1 MLTLLS
7 AKSLSVME
15 SAESIASGTTDLFPD
30 ANGGDPN
37 FLEIGTNF
45 IASNGWFITFGL
57 IGLYVL
63 YTKLGSYIPSW
74 KRTSPPPPQQNF
86 GPAEAESFVQRQE
99 AMERARRRMQEVQD
113 ALAEK
118 QKEKMAQLEEQ
129 KRQEKIDNWEQLQQG
144 RGLGSKLR
152 NTCTEESAASSS
164 GLTRRPK
171 GNYDSSD
178 RLRGT
183 DYNPL
188 TGSSG
193 GSTYRPDRRCTSQG
207 GG

>member
-1 MLTLLS
+1 
-7 AKSLSVME
+7 ME
-15 SAESIASGTTDLFPD
+15 SPDNIAGATTNLFTD
-30 ANGGDPN
+30 ANAGDPN
-37 FLEIGTNF
+37 FLEIGSNF
-45 IASNGWFITFGL
+45 IARNGWFITFGL

-63 YTKLGSYIPSW
+63 YTKLGSYIPSR
-74 KRTSPPPPQQNF
+74 KRTSPPPTQQNF

-99 AMERARRRMQEVQD
+99 AMERARRRMQEQQD
-113 ALAEK
+113 ALAAK

-129 KRQEKIDNWEQLQQG
+129 KRQEKINNWEQLQQG

-152 NTCTEESAASSS
+152 NNACAEESAASSS

-193 GSTYRPDRRCTSQG
+193 GSSYRPERRCTSQG

>member
-1 MLTLLS
+1 
-7 AKSLSVME
+7 ME
-15 SAESIASGTTDLFPD
+15 SPDNIAGATTNLFTD
-30 ANGGDPN
+30 ANAGDPN
-37 FLEIGTNF
+37 FLEIGSNF
-45 IASNGWFITFGL
+45 IARNGWFITFGL

-74 KRTSPPPPQQNF
+74 KRTSPPPTQQNF

-99 AMERARRRMQEVQD
+99 AMERARRRMQEQQD
-113 ALAEK
+113 ALAAK

-129 KRQEKIDNWEQLQQG
+129 KRQEKINNWEQLQQG

-152 NTCTEESAASSS
+152 NNACAEESAASSS

-193 GSTYRPDRRCTSQG
+193 GSSYRPERRCTSQG

>member
-1 MLTLLS
+1 
-7 AKSLSVME
+7 
-15 SAESIASGTTDLFPD
+15 
-30 ANGGDPN
+30 
-37 FLEIGTNF
+37 
-45 IASNGWFITFGL
+45 
-57 IGLYVL
+57 
-63 YTKLGSYIPSW
+63 
-74 KRTSPPPPQQNF
+74 
-86 GPAEAESFVQRQE
+86 
-99 AMERARRRMQEVQD
+99 MQEQQD
-113 ALAEK
+113 ALAAK

-129 KRQEKIDNWEQLQQG
+129 KRQEKIANWEQLQQG

-152 NTCTEESAASSS
+152 NTACAEESAASSS

-193 GSTYRPDRRCTSQG
+193 GSSYRPERRCTSQG